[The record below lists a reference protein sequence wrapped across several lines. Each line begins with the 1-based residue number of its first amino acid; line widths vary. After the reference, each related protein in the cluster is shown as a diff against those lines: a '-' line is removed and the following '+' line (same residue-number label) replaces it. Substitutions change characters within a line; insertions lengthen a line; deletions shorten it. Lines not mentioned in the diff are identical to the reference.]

1 MWLLQEQR
9 RIYFTVGQNQRGD
22 NMNKENYVRMRMI
35 MLNLAEWLNT
45 PNDELEDM
53 MGINWMQFHDLITS
67 LRGEEYE

>member
-1 MWLLQEQR
+1 
-9 RIYFTVGQNQRGD
+9 
-22 NMNKENYVRMRMI
+22 MNKENYVRMRMI

-53 MGINWMQFHDLITS
+53 IGINWMQFHDLITS